1 MSCGD
6 SERQSFYISS
16 YSQFAEEAVLKTL
29 WREKKKT
36 TQKLVGIEGK
46 LFKKRIDCQKKIEVI
61 EGWFRFSEYYH
72 NLILQAG
79 TYKGM

>member
-1 MSCGD
+1 VEIVRDNLFIYHLILNLLRKQFLKLCGG
-6 SERQSFYISS
+6 
-16 YSQFAEEAVLKTL
+16 K
-29 WREKKKT
+29 KKKT

>member
-1 MSCGD
+1 MEG
-6 SERQSFYISS
+6 
-16 YSQFAEEAVLKTL
+16 K
-29 WREKKKT
+29 KKKT

>member
-6 SERQSFYISS
+6 SERQSFYILP
-16 YSQFAEEAVLKTL
+16 YSQFAEEAFLKTL
-29 WREKKKT
+29 WEKKKT
-36 TQKLVGIEGK
+36 TQKLAGIEEK
-46 LFKKRIDCQKKIEVI
+46 LFKKSIDCQQKIEVL
-61 EGWFRFSEYYH
+61 EVWFRFSEYYH

>member
-1 MSCGD
+1 MEIVRDNLFIYCLILNLLRKHFLKLCG
-6 SERQSFYISS
+6 R
-16 YSQFAEEAVLKTL
+16 
-29 WREKKKT
+29 KKKT
-36 TQKLVGIEGK
+36 TQKLAGIEEK
-46 LFKKRIDCQKKIEVI
+46 LFKKIIDCQQKIEVL

>member
-1 MSCGD
+1 MG
-6 SERQSFYISS
+6 
-16 YSQFAEEAVLKTL
+16 
-29 WREKKKT
+29 EKKKT
-36 TQKLVGIEGK
+36 TQKLAGIEEK
-46 LFKKRIDCQKKIEVI
+46 LFKKIIDCQQKIEVL